1 MYVTSQL
8 IDFIEFVIIGAIIGA
23 VFDFFRAYRK
33 VKKTN
38 TALVITQ
45 DILLFLIVTVIVILS
60 IIKLLDSQIRLY
72 IFIAIIMGLSIYFC
86 ILSKIIISIDIA
98 FIKMFKQIVTIIFL
112 PILLHVS
119 ILRKIGVF
127 LKKMIKKCCK
137 MFLFMLSFICKR
149 KNEKDFDT
157 NCDDK
162 NKRGIRL
169 METKKNTND
178 LNSNKKKSVKK
189 RKLGL
194 MHVFVICFMLYFT
207 YTFIDQQIQINKYD
221 SKIKM
226 YSADIKA
233 KKDLTEY
240 YNNQKGSTNSDEYI
254 ENVARESLGYVK
266 PYEKI
271 FIDVNK

>member
-45 DILLFLIVTVIVILS
+45 DILFFLIVTVIVIFS

-72 IFIAIIMGLSIYFC
+72 IFIAIIIGLSIYFC
-86 ILSKIIISIDIA
+86 ILSKIIMSIDIA

-112 PILLHVS
+112 PILLHGS
-119 ILRKIGVF
+119 ILRKIGDF
-127 LKKMIKKCCK
+127 LKKIIKKCCK
-137 MFLFMLSFICKR
+137 MFLFMLSFICRGK
-149 KNEKDFDT
+149 KNKNFDT
-157 NCDDK
+157 NSDDK

-169 METKKNTND
+169 METNKNTND
-178 LNSNKKKSVKK
+178 LNNKSKKNVKKKKN
-189 RKLGL
+189 GL
-194 MHVFVICFMLYFT
+194 VHVLFICFMVYFT
-207 YTFIDQQIQINKYD
+207 YTFIDQQVQINKYD
-221 SKIKM
+221 SQIKM
-226 YSADIKA
+226 YRADIKA